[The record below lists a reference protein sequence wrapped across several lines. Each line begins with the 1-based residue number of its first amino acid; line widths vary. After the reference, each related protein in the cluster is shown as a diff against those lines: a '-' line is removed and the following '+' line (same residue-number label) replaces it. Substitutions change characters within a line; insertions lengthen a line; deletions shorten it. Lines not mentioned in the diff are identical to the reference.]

1 MDGVFRGEGVGAE
14 VRCFAWSV
22 GRDFGAKF
30 KVLVVPPRKSFR
42 AISRESAKTKKS
54 GAHIPEP
61 RRLTDEELAE
71 IRRRRPG
78 VRASLACEGMYL
90 TSGEEALFEQ
100 MDKERLT
107 PDERA
112 ARLTAFSREKRRL
125 KARASA

>member
-1 MDGVFRGEGVGAE
+1 M
-14 VRCFAWSV
+14 
-22 GRDFGAKF
+22 
-30 KVLVVPPRKSFR
+30 
-42 AISRESAKTKKS
+42 
-54 GAHIPEP
+54 PEP

-71 IRRRRPG
+71 IRHRRPG

-90 TSGEEALFEQ
+90 TAEEEALFEQ

-125 KARASA
+125 KARVSA